1 MKYANMG
8 FEFAAAVCGFSLL
21 GYWIDRHWQ
30 IEGRWG
36 LIVCAGLGVV
46 GGLYNLIRQ
55 AVAAAAEASGK
66 VSEPS
71 GGEDDAKRL

>member
-55 AVAAAAEASGK
+55 ALAATAETSGK
-66 VSEPS
+66 TAPPLE
-71 GGEDDAKRL
+71 GKDDVQRP